1 MLYILIG
8 IAAFGL
14 YAIYDINSVRW
25 KKKAPAAFFFLG
37 SLLLLGATVLGLV
50 QTCMEG
56 AIRPLPGGLWVL
68 FAALAALSFALMI
81 YTLFF
86 ALPFQETY
94 VEPVAPGKVC
104 DRGMYALCRHPGVIW
119 FCLGYLNL
127 ALLTGSGLMWGMGTC
142 FGLLNIAY
150 AVFQDRWTFLRTF
163 EDYDGYRKRVP
174 FLIPTKESI
183 RRAWQTR

>member
-1 MLYILIG
+1 MVYIILG
-8 IAAFGL
+8 AAAFVC
-14 YAIYDINSVRW
+14 YI
-25 KKKAPAAFFFLG
+25 FFDLNTVYFRTKGGRCLFWLG
-37 SLLLLGATVLGLV
+37 CLLLVPATAGIIIRQLREGAAHALSPLWCLASLIMLGL
-50 QTCMEG
+50 
-56 AIRPLPGGLWVL
+56 L
-68 FAALAALSFALMI
+68 I

-94 VEPVAPGKVC
+94 VEPRAPGKVC

-142 FGLLNIAY
+142 FSLLNIAY
-150 AVFQDRWTFLRTF
+150 VVFQDRWTFMRTF